1 VTVPAVRS
9 DRPDERIPGVNTM
22 AIAAL
27 VFAVLFAPAG
37 VVMGHVAKRQ
47 IRRTGES
54 GGAIATGALFVG
66 YTILLCAC
74 CGPAALFMVGV
85 LG

>member
-1 VTVPAVRS
+1 VPAVRV
-9 DRPDERIPGVNTM
+9 DYFDRIPGVNTM

-37 VVMGHVAKRQ
+37 IVMGHVAKRQ

-54 GGAIATGALFVG
+54 GSAIATVALFIG
-66 YTILLCAC
+66 YSIMLCAC
-74 CGPAALFMVGV
+74 CGPVALLLLGV
-85 LG
+85 WG